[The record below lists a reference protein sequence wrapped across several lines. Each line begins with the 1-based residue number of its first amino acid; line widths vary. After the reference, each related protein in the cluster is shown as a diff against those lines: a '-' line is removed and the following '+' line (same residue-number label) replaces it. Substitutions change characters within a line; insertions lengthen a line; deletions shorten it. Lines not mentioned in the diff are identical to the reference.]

1 MVTLRVIVDS
11 ALEGSPRGIARY
23 AEELTR
29 ALIATAPQDCD
40 VEGVVSAAPDAEH
53 AALLARLPGLRG
65 LHKTVLSR
73 RELYAAWQHGIS
85 TVPLHGMVHSTTLL
99 APLRGHDR
107 NRLPGEQTVV
117 TIHDASPWLH
127 PDSAG
132 DRGGWVRAMAKRARK
147 HADAVVVPSHA
158 VATDLAQHIDFGE
171 RVRVIGGAPSLVLPE
186 DRDAIAARL
195 KLPGDYL
202 VAMSGLQRRK
212 ALEVV
217 LEALALPGVP
227 DLPLVVVGPDAHGG
241 RTLATAVMEA
251 GLPAERVHAV
261 GVLEDAELA
270 VVLDGAAAYVMPSL
284 SEGFGLSVVEAFSL
298 GTPVICSD
306 APALV
311 EIADGAAVLVARE
324 PGAGYAERFAAA
336 ITETLSDSDRLGQLS
351 VLGLDRSRAFSWRDS
366 GEKVWQLHADL

>member
-23 AEELTR
+23 TEELTR

-40 VEGVVSAAPDAEH
+40 VEGVVAAASDTEH
-53 AALLARLPGLRG
+53 AALLERLPGLSG
-65 LHKTVLSR
+65 LHKTVLGR

-107 NRLPGEQTVV
+107 SRVPGEQTVV

-127 PDSAG
+127 RDSAG
-132 DRGGWVRAMAKRARK
+132 SRGGWVRTMAQRARK

-158 VATDLAQHIDFGE
+158 VAADLGRHIDFGE
-171 RVRVIGGAPSLVLPE
+171 RVRVIGGAPSLALPAE
-186 DRDAIAARL
+186 PDAVAARL
-195 KLPGDYL
+195 RLPHAYL

-212 ALEVV
+212 ALDVL
-217 LEALALPGVP
+217 LEALTLPGVP
-227 DLPLVVVGPDAHGG
+227 DLPLVVVGPIAHGP
-241 RTLATAVMEA
+241 RTLAAAVAEA
-251 GLPAERVHAV
+251 GLPADRVHAV
-261 GVLEDAELA
+261 GVLDDEELA
-270 VVLDGAAAYVMPSL
+270 VVLDGAVAYVMPSL
-284 SEGFGLSVVEAFSL
+284 SEGFGLSVVEAFSF

-311 EIADGAAVLVARE
+311 EIADGAAVLVPRE
-324 PGAGYAERFAAA
+324 PGPGYAERLAAA
-336 ITETLSDSDRLGQLS
+336 LTGTLGDTDRLSELS

-366 GEKVWQLHADL
+366 AEKVWQLHADL